1 MASPRGSVLIVGGG
15 HNALVSAAYLARA
28 GVQVTVLER
37 NEHLG
42 GAAVSERPFAGVD
55 ARLSRYSYLVSLL
68 PQQIIGDLRLPIRL
82 LPRRVSSYSADPA
95 GGSGLL
101 LGPSSVAE
109 SLDRI
114 GAGADLTA
122 WERLAAETDLLAE
135 RIFPT
140 VLEPLPVRS
149 ELRRRVG
156 DDRLWAELIESPIGA
171 VLAERFTS
179 DLVAGTLFTDGLIG
193 TFGGLDDP
201 DLLTTCCFL
210 YHVMGGPWRV
220 PVGGM
225 GAVSGALADAARA
238 AGARLV
244 TGADV
249 TAITPDGEVE
259 WRDATGEH
267 RDVAD
272 LVLAGVAPAVLDEL
286 LAAGGAGASGGASGA
301 SVAAEGAQVKVN
313 VVLRRLPRLRDAA
326 VRPEDAFAG
335 TLHVHEGMAELVG
348 AHTEASAGRW
358 PDPLPVEVYCH
369 TLSDPSILS
378 PELAATG
385 AHTLTLFGLQTPHRL
400 TAGADPD
407 ALRADLQRR
416 ALASLQ
422 DALGEDLEP
431 LLLPDADGRP
441 CIETRTTLDLEREL
455 RLPGGS
461 IFHGD
466 LAWPF
471 AEDAEELVTPAER
484 WGVATSAPRVLLCGS
499 GARRGGAVSGIA
511 GANAARAALESLPGA

>member
-1 MASPRGSVLIVGGG
+1 MASADGSVLIVGGG
-15 HNALVSAAYLARA
+15 HNALVAAAYLARA
-28 GVQVTVLER
+28 GVAVTVLER
-37 NEHLG
+37 SAHLG
-42 GAAVSERPFAGVD
+42 GAAVSECPFPGVD

-68 PQQIIGDLRLPIRL
+68 PQRIVDDLRLPIRL
-82 LPRRVSSYSADPA
+82 LPRRVSSYSAAAD
-95 GGSGLL
+95 GGPGLL
-101 LGPSSVAE
+101 LGEWPLAE
-109 SLDRI
+109 SLERI
-114 GAGADLTA
+114 GAGADRA
-122 WERLAAETDLLAE
+122 AYERLAADTELLAE
-135 RIFPT
+135 RVFAT
-140 VLEPLPVRS
+140 VLEPLPHRA

-156 DDRLWAELIESPIGA
+156 DDRVWRELIESPIGA

-179 DLVAGTLFTDGLIG
+179 DLLAGTLFTDGLIG
-193 TFGGLDDP
+193 TFGGIDDP
-201 DLLTTCCFL
+201 GLLTTRCFL

-225 GAVSGALADAARA
+225 GAVTGALADAARR

-244 TGADV
+244 AGAEV
-249 TAITPDGEVE
+249 TAVTPDGDVT
-259 WRDATGEH
+259 WRDSGGEH
-267 RDVAD
+267 RASAD

-286 LAAGGAGASGGASGA
+286 LGDSPVGRGGTGS
-301 SVAAEGAQVKVN
+301 AAEGAQVKVN

-326 VRPEDAFAG
+326 IRPEDAFAG
-335 TLHVHEGMAELVG
+335 TLHVHEGMAELDG
-348 AHTEASAGRW
+348 AHRQASAGRW

-378 PELAATG
+378 PQLAASG

-400 TAGADPD
+400 AASAEPD
-407 ALRADLQRR
+407 ALRAELQRR

-422 DALGEDLEP
+422 DALGEDIEP

-466 LAWPF
+466 LSWPF
-471 AEDAEELVTPAER
+471 AEDDEELTEPAAR
-484 WGVATSAPRVLLCGS
+484 WGVATRHPRLLLCGS

-511 GANAARAALESLPGA
+511 GANAARAALERLRGA